1 MDIDAFA
8 AIAHAIQHAK
18 QLLANPDERVAY
30 YRNLPHGGFGIPYAV
45 PGQPYASVWDEA
57 YDSLKLALM
66 SLQTKGELQE
76 VLNYRFPPDFKDTPN
91 NYDLSKMSKEEIA
104 HFVTRELLK
113 KRDEAEADNSGE
125 EEEEGGGRFR
135 FGCRRG
141 GGGGR
146 CGRVKHDV
154 CESLRCLHGRHPKPA
169 GPALQPS
176 VAVRRMRSQYPA
188 AAAVSLPS
196 LPRGYR
202 QRGACLPLGCWKCQN
217 WAAPGR
223 QRVSP
228 TCV

>member
-18 QLLANPDERVAY
+18 QLLANPDERAAY

-125 EEEEGGGRFR
+125 EEEEEEDEDSNSEAVEEEEEDAGESSTTSVRACVVCMEGIPNRLVRPCNHLSLCGGCARSIQR
-135 FGCRRG
+135 Q
-141 GGGGR
+141 
-146 CGRVKHDV
+146 
-154 CESLRCLHGRHPKPA
+154 
-169 GPALQPS
+169 QPS
-176 VAVRRMRSQYPA
+176 RCPVC
-188 AAAVSLPS
+188 
-196 LPRGYR
+196 RGDI
-202 QRGACLPLGCWKCQN
+202 ASVE
-217 WAAPGR
+217 
-223 QRVSP
+223 RVFL
-228 TCV
+228 

>member
-18 QLLANPDERVAY
+18 QLLANPDERAAY

-125 EEEEGGGRFR
+125 EEEEEEEEDSDSDAEEEEEEEEEEEDSDSDAEEEEEEEDAGESSTTSARACVVCMEGIPNRLVRPCNHLSLCGG
-135 FGCRRG
+135 CARRIQ
-141 GGGGR
+141 R
-146 CGRVKHDV
+146 Q
-154 CESLRCLHGRHPKPA
+154 
-169 GPALQPS
+169 QPS
-176 VAVRRMRSQYPA
+176 RCPVC
-188 AAAVSLPS
+188 
-196 LPRGYR
+196 RGDI
-202 QRGACLPLGCWKCQN
+202 ASVE
-217 WAAPGR
+217 
-223 QRVSP
+223 RVFL
-228 TCV
+228 